1 MKRHLSGRIA
11 VAAGTLAA
19 VIMILLTVLIGVTV
33 QSMFR
38 DIQAEERRLLL
49 NDYDEL
55 IRTQVDTAISLL
67 EFHHQRAL
75 SDQVSPAQARR
86 DAADALRQLRYG
98 AEGYFWAD
106 TTEGV
111 NVVLLGRDVEGTN
124 RMDAQDVN
132 GLYLIREIIAQGTQ
146 PGGGYTDYWFPKS
159 DGGAAFPKRSY
170 SRLFEPFGWVVGT
183 GNYID
188 EIETVI
194 AELEAANGRRLGRLI
209 LTIAG
214 ASLLAVALFVVA
226 IVILGR
232 RLTRPLAG
240 VTTALDEISRGA
252 GDLTRRLA
260 IESDDEVGEVAN
272 SFDTFVESLQSIIV
286 GIKTSTGTLQE
297 LGTELASNMTETAA
311 AVNEI
316 TANIESLTRQVET
329 QGGQVDTTASAVE
342 ELTRNI
348 DALNE
353 QVERESRTIA
363 HTSETI
369 GTMIAGV
376 ESMLSSSGSTRDQI
390 QALRERIEK
399 GNEAAGAMQSAVE
412 AISSRSRQLQE
423 ANSFIVNIAHQT
435 NLLAM
440 NAAIEAAH
448 AGESGRGFSVVAEE
462 IRKLADQ
469 ASVQARRI
477 ADEIKGMER
486 DIQTGVSHSGQTR
499 ELLGLVN
506 TTIGEVEGVF
516 SQLSGEIERQGSR
529 GREIRT
535 DLEELNGIARS
546 VQTGAAEMSGANRQI
561 LDVVSGLNEAT
572 ASMRSSMEEIVAG
585 TREIN
590 ISITRINEMSLSNR
604 EAITDIGDRV
614 SHFQT

>member
-19 VIMILLTVLIGVTV
+19 VIMVLLTVLIGVTV

-38 DIQAEERRLLL
+38 DIQLEQRRLLL
-49 NDYDEL
+49 SDYDEL
-55 IRTQVDTAISLL
+55 IRSQVDTAISLL
-67 EFHHQRAL
+67 GFHHQRAL
-75 SDQVSPAQARR
+75 AGEVSPAQARR
-86 DAADALRQLRYG
+86 DAADALRELRYG
-98 AEGYFWAD
+98 SEGYFWAD

-111 NVVLLGRDVEGTN
+111 NVVLLGREVEGTS
-124 RMDAQDVN
+124 RIDLQDVN
-132 GLYLIREIIAQGTQ
+132 GLYLIREIIARGSQ
-146 PGGGYTDYWFPKS
+146 PEGGYTDYWFPKS
-159 DGGAAFPKRSY
+159 DGGEAFPKRGY

-188 EIETVI
+188 EIESVI
-194 AELEAANGRRLGRLI
+194 AGLEQENSHRLRRLI
-209 LTIAG
+209 FTIAG

-226 IVILGR
+226 IIIIGR
-232 RLTRPLAG
+232 RLTRPLAR

-260 IESDDEVGEVAN
+260 IESDDEVGEVAG
-272 SFDTFVESLQSIIV
+272 SFDTFVGSLQSIIAGV
-286 GIKTSTGTLQE
+286 KTSTATLQE

-353 QVERESRTIA
+353 QVERESQTIA

-399 GNEAAGAMQSAVE
+399 GNHAADEMQSAVE
-412 AISSRSRQLQE
+412 AISARSRQLQE
-423 ANSFIVNIAHQT
+423 ANSFIVNIAH
-435 NLLAM
+435 
-440 NAAIEAAH
+440 
-448 AGESGRGFSVVAEE
+448 
-462 IRKLADQ
+462 
-469 ASVQARRI
+469 
-477 ADEIKGMER
+477 
-486 DIQTGVSHSGQTR
+486 
-499 ELLGLVN
+499 
-506 TTIGEVEGVF
+506 
-516 SQLSGEIERQGSR
+516 
-529 GREIRT
+529 
-535 DLEELNGIARS
+535 
-546 VQTGAAEMSGANRQI
+546 
-561 LDVVSGLNEAT
+561 
-572 ASMRSSMEEIVAG
+572 
-585 TREIN
+585 
-590 ISITRINEMSLSNR
+590 
-604 EAITDIGDRV
+604 
-614 SHFQT
+614 